1 MFVFTTPATPD
12 GRKFV
17 QDLANLFD
25 IGLRRSRFRNLSS
38 LLDHPCA
45 QLLILRDGENGGDE
59 VLGVGRIEELGS
71 ISELLFRPGDAGGY
85 HRATQCERL
94 SRR

>member
-1 MFVFTTPATPD
+1 MFVFMAPATPD

-17 QDLANLFD
+17 QDLANLFN
-25 IGLRRSRFRNLSS
+25 ISLRRSRFRYLGS

-45 QLLILRDGENGGDE
+45 QLLILRDGENGRDE
-59 VLGVGRIEELGS
+59 VLGLGRIEEQGS

-85 HRATQCERL
+85 HGATQCERL
-94 SRR
+94 